1 MSSYI
6 LYPVLE
12 LQNFIRVMLGF
23 LIIATVLVL
32 FYMGQ
37 KKRGIG
43 DFKWQALY
51 LGRSAR
57 ELWLMAF
64 GASQMCFVTATALFP
79 ESIGTVQITALV
91 ILCVARGILGLS
103 LQGFVSEIVYGLL
116 MGAALMIENLLWDY
130 MQETGV
136 ELYIGVV
143 WALLALFI
151 VQYSIYYF
159 IRGLERMLQR
169 NEMAKRKKR
178 NQKSES

>member
-12 LQNFIRVMLGF
+12 LQNYIRVMLCL
-23 LIIATVLVL
+23 LILLTAFVL
-32 FYMGQ
+32 FFMGR
-37 KKRGIG
+37 KKGGIA

-51 LGRSAR
+51 FGRSAR

-64 GASQMCFVTATALFP
+64 GASQMCFVIAAALFP
-79 ESIGTVQITALV
+79 ETMGTVQITALAL
-91 ILCVARGILGLS
+91 LCAVRGILGLS
-103 LQGFVSEIVYGLL
+103 LQGLAAEAIYGLL
-116 MGAALMIENLLWDY
+116 MGAALTIENLLRDY
-130 MQETGV
+130 MRETGV
-136 ELYIGVV
+136 ELYIGVI

-169 NEMAKRKKR
+169 HEKAGRRKKR
-178 NQKSES
+178 QESV

>member
-12 LQNFIRVMLGF
+12 LQNFIRAMLGLLF
-23 LIIATVLVL
+23 LVTALVL
-32 FYMGQ
+32 FFMGQ

-43 DFKWQALY
+43 DFKWQALFF
-51 LGRSAR
+51 GRSAR

-64 GASQMCFVTATALFP
+64 GAAQMCFVIAAALFP
-79 ESIGTVQITALV
+79 ESMGTVQITALAV
-91 ILCVARGILGLS
+91 LCAVRGILGLS
-103 LQGFVSEIVYGLL
+103 PQGFVSEIVYGLL

-136 ELYIGVV
+136 ELYIGVI

-159 IRGLERMLQR
+159 IRGLERMLQKHEKAGR
-169 NEMAKRKKR
+169 RKKR
-178 NQKSES
+178 QESE